1 MTGSLDV
8 SRWGGVDRYVDLDG
22 PVHYVD
28 FGGAANG
35 PRLVLVHGLG
45 GSHLNW
51 TLLAPLLAARARVV
65 AIDLLGFGLSHP
77 EGRPATVQA
86 NAKMLGRFVDEVL
99 GSPAILVGNSMG
111 ALVSIMLASRR
122 PDAVAGLV
130 LIDPALPPTGGA
142 RPEPAVTA
150 AFAGF
155 AVPVLGRWILARGRR
170 QRSARQ
176 QVQRLLRLCCVDPSV
191 VPADLVDASVELVE
205 VRSRVHGLDAAFL
218 AAARSLLLL
227 GARRRRAW
235 AMIDALQAPV
245 LLLHGAADR
254 LVPAAAADYA
264 RRRHPD
270 WTVEIFP
277 EVGHVPQ
284 LEVPATTAQR
294 MLAWMEGPGA
304 AAVRRASPSGKL
316 GGSAYPEGD
325 TRR

>member
-130 LIDPALPPTGGA
+130 LIDPALPPTG
-142 RPEPAVTA
+142 
-150 AFAGF
+150 
-155 AVPVLGRWILARGRR
+155 
-170 QRSARQ
+170 
-176 QVQRLLRLCCVDPSV
+176 
-191 VPADLVDASVELVE
+191 
-205 VRSRVHGLDAAFL
+205 VHGLSLPSPRPSRGLLYRCWDAGSSPEGAGSDRHGSRSSVCCGC
-218 AAARSLLLL
+218 AASTPRWYRQTWSMPRSSLSKCDP
-227 GARRRRAW
+227 GCTGWMPRFWPRPGRCSSW
-235 AMIDALQAPV
+235 APDA
-245 LLLHGAADR
+245 G
-254 LVPAAAADYA
+254 
-264 RRRHPD
+264 
-270 WTVEIFP
+270 
-277 EVGHVPQ
+277 
-284 LEVPATTAQR
+284 
-294 MLAWMEGPGA
+294 GPG
-304 AAVRRASPSGKL
+304 P
-316 GGSAYPEGD
+316 
-325 TRR
+325 

>member
-1 MTGSLDV
+1 MTGRLDV
-8 SRWGGVDRYVDLDG
+8 TRWGGIDRYVDLDG
-22 PVHYVD
+22 PIHYVD

-51 TLLAPLLAARARVV
+51 SLLAPLLATRARVV

-77 EGRPATVQA
+77 EGRPTTVQA
-86 NAKMLGRFVDEVL
+86 NAKMLGRFVDEVV

-130 LIDPALPPTGGA
+130 LIDPALPPTPGA
-142 RPEPAVTA
+142 RPDPAVSA

-155 AVPVLGRWILARGRR
+155 AVPVLGRWVLAHGRR
-170 QRSARQ
+170 RWSARE
-176 QVQRLLRLCCVDPSV
+176 QVHRLLRLCCVDASA
-191 VPADLVDASVELVE
+191 VPADLIDASVQLAE
-205 VRSRVHGLDAAFL
+205 VRSGVRGLDAAFL
-218 AAARSLLLL
+218 AAARSLLVV
-227 GARRRRAW
+227 GARRRRSW

-254 LVPAAAADYA
+254 LVPAAAAEYA
-264 RRRHPD
+264 RRRRPG

-284 LEVPATTAQR
+284 LEVPAMTAER

-304 AAVRRASPSGKL
+304 AAVRRASPSGQL